1 MQKSN
6 TIWVIISNF
15 LVASF
20 SGKSRFPLV
29 SFPNGLKAPFTRWG
43 HWMPLG
49 KGMGYGWEGG
59 V

>member
-29 SFPNGLKAPFTRWG
+29 SLPKGLKAPFTLWG

-49 KGMGYGWEGG
+49 KGMG
-59 V
+59 